1 MVSLSS
7 IIDGLRSPRT
17 ALLLNV
23 ALVMSGSVLALVGY
37 FDVVTG
43 LIVVTAG
50 LLGMGISL
58 IGRQSD
64 E

>member
-23 ALVMSGSVLALVGY
+23 ALVMAGSVLALVGY
-37 FDVVTG
+37 FDLVTG